1 MYNNISNNI
10 KELRE
15 MTGLS
20 QSEFASKYK
29 IQKRTLQNWEQ
40 GISKAPEYF
49 IDLLSKDILKTS
61 DIEKTYSIIGK
72 KGKYIY
78 NDCKECLIDDKGNDI
93 NIKIPDFD
101 KINKH
106 NLGLYCDFLFEDYK
120 NSAEYFINQCKADLK
135 SDIVWDVLDDE

>member
-1 MYNNISNNI
+1 MYNNISSNI
-10 KELRE
+10 KRLRKI
-15 MTGLS
+15 TGLS

-49 IDLLSKDILKTS
+49 IDLLSKDILKTN
-61 DIEKTYSIIGK
+61 DTTKTYTITGK

-78 NDCKECLIDDKGNDI
+78 NDCKGRLIDDKGNNI

-120 NSAEYFINQCKADLK
+120 NSIKDFINQCKGDIK
-135 SDIVWDVLDDE
+135 SDVIWTTFDN

>member
-1 MYNNISNNI
+1 MCSNISNNI

-49 IDLLSKDILKTS
+49 INLLSKDILKTN

-78 NDCKECLIDDKGNDI
+78 NDCKEYLIDDKGNDI
-93 NIKIPDFD
+93 NIKISDFD

-120 NSAEYFINQCKADLK
+120 NSIEDFINQCKGDIK
-135 SDIVWDVLDDE
+135 SDMIWTTFDD